1 MAAGVAVTEY
11 QTRLKQYL
19 SNCVVDP
26 DKDLPE
32 DEIKPA
38 LSTRL
43 LQLLCGVASK
53 PERRLSKE
61 EILELQKKATDIHE
75 EPGTKMLLDLNA
87 VLALSCCIFLHAFF
101 A

>member
-1 MAAGVAVTEY
+1 MTDFYIAFYVI
-11 QTRLKQYL
+11 
-19 SNCVVDP
+19 DP
-26 DKDLPE
+26 EKDLPE
-32 DEIKPA
+32 DETKPP

-53 PERRLSKE
+53 PERRLSKG

-75 EPGTKMLLDLNA
+75 EPGTEMLLDLNA
-87 VLALSCCIFLHAFF
+87 VLALSCCVFLHAFF